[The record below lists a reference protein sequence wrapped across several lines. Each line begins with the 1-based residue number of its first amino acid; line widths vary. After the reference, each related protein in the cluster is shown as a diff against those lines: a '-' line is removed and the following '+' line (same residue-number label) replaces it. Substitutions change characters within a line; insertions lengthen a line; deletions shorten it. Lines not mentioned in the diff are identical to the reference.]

1 MTDTSTVDLYYDPYD
16 VAIDDDPYPVW
27 KRMREE
33 APLYFN
39 EKYNFYALSRYEDVA
54 RELPNWETY
63 RSGRGTTA
71 DILFNNVQVPPGI
84 LLFED
89 PPLHDLHRRLLSRVF
104 TPRRMLAVE
113 SLVREFCVRE
123 LDPLVGAGGFDFIAD
138 LGAMMPMR
146 TIGYLLGIPEEDQA
160 KIRDR
165 NGTFIEMGEDS
176 KPGEIDQKIFE
187 NAIVMFAEYI
197 EWRANHPSDD
207 LMTELLRA
215 EIDEPDGTRRPL
227 SRTEVLAYTAMIA
240 GAGNETTAR
249 LIGFMGQLLSDHP
262 DQRRELVAD
271 PSLIPGAIEETLRYE
286 PRRPCRAATWPATP
300 STTAASC
307 PRARSCCCSTVPPT
321 ATRVGLPIRTATT
334 STGKRAAT
342 SASGRACTSAWARR
356 WPGWRRGSPSRRSSN
371 AGPTGT
377 STTPTP
383 SGRTP
388 RACGGGRACPCS
400 PDSHP
405 VTTLSSTR
413 TAPPGSL
420 PSVCSATSP
429 PWAVRRTIWAS

>member
-1 MTDTSTVDLYYDPYD
+1 MTDTSAIELYYDPFD
-16 VAIDDDPYPVW
+16 SVIDDDPYPVW

-33 APLYFN
+33 APLYYN

-54 RELPNWETY
+54 RELPNWQTY

-71 DILFNNVQVPPGI
+71 DILFANIEVPPGI

-113 SLVREFCVRE
+113 DLVRGFCVRE

-146 TIGYLLGIPEEDQA
+146 TIGYLLGIPEADQE

-165 NGTFIEMGEDS
+165 SVANIELSTDS
-176 KPGEIDQKIFE
+176 DPAAVDANIFA
-187 NAIVMFAEYI
+187 NSIALFAEYI
-197 EWRANHPSDD
+197 EWRASHPSDD

-262 DQRRELVAD
+262 EQRRELVAD
-271 PSLIPGAIEETLRYE
+271 PSLIPGAIEETLRFEPPSPVQARYVARDAE
-286 PRRPCRAATWPATP
+286 QYGRVVPEGSFMLLLNGSANRDPRRFADPDRYDIHRQAGGHLSFGQGLHFCLGSALARMEARVAFEEVLKRWPDWEVDYANAERAH
-300 STTAASC
+300 TASV
-307 PRARSCCCSTVPPT
+307 RGWARLPV
-321 ATRVGLPIRTATT
+321 ATR
-334 STGKRAAT
+334 
-342 SASGRACTSAWARR
+342 
-356 WPGWRRGSPSRRSSN
+356 
-371 AGPTGT
+371 
-377 STTPTP
+377 
-383 SGRTP
+383 
-388 RACGGGRACPCS
+388 
-400 PDSHP
+400 
-405 VTTLSSTR
+405 
-413 TAPPGSL
+413 
-420 PSVCSATSP
+420 
-429 PWAVRRTIWAS
+429 